1 MKNSQ
6 YFVSAFK
13 KTFIPL
19 ALVGYEMLIAKSYPT
34 PTRGITVKYTLPP
47 CLAYKL
53 PPMNPFTGAVAAY
66 TNIVVLRMEPRLYI
80 NRK

>member
-1 MKNSQ
+1 MTHCTMLSNYGNCTRLLKIKNKLKIVDFTNKVVKNSQ

-34 PTRGITVKYTLPP
+34 PARGITVKYTS
-47 CLAYKL
+47 
-53 PPMNPFTGAVAAY
+53 
-66 TNIVVLRMEPRLYI
+66 LYLLV
-80 NRK
+80 

>member
-1 MKNSQ
+1 MG
-6 YFVSAFK
+6 VFK
-13 KTFIPL
+13 KTIV
-19 ALVGYEMLIAKSYPT
+19 LVGYEVIIANLVLSPSLGIYC
-34 PTRGITVKYTLPP
+34 GITVKYTLPP

>member
-1 MKNSQ
+1 MIIANL
-6 YFVSAFK
+6 ALHA
-13 KTFIPL
+13 PL
-19 ALVGYEMLIAKSYPT
+19 AIY
-34 PTRGITVKYTLPP
+34 RGIISVKYTLPP

-80 NRK
+80 NRKESILKYMNNKFYTILLD

>member
-1 MKNSQ
+1 M
-6 YFVSAFK
+6 
-13 KTFIPL
+13 
-19 ALVGYEMLIAKSYPT
+19 LVGYEMIIANLALRASLAIYC
-34 PTRGITVKYTLPP
+34 GIIVKYTLPP

-80 NRK
+80 SRK